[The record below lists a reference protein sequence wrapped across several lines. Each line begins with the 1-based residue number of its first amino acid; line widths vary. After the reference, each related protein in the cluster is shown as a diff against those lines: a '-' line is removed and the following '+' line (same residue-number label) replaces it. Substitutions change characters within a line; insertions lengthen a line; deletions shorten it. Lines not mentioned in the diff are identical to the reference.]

1 MLARAVDRDEARR
14 RCIVS
19 EPGDAMEIE
28 FKLSG
33 EDSARELGLLY
44 GWLADDRALRD
55 EVRLEPLHEKG
66 VPGEMGLGLE
76 AVLALV
82 STAATLGQLPLSY
95 AAWRDGHRPSSQTV
109 IYVRDGGPEALRSV
123 REAFPDAHVR
133 SEDSDTSEEDRGGDD
148 RSGEDGR
155 SGEEEGR

>member
-1 MLARAVDRDEARR
+1 MLARAVDRAVDRDDARR
-14 RCIVS
+14 SHIVS

-33 EDSARELGLLY
+33 TDSAREIGLLY
-44 GWLADDRALRD
+44 GWLADDRALRG
-55 EVRLEPLHEKG
+55 EVRLEPVHEKG

-82 STAATLGQLPLSY
+82 STAATLSQLPFSY

-109 IYVRDGGPEALRSV
+109 IYVRDGGPEALQSV
-123 REAFPDAHVR
+123 RDAFPDAHVR
-133 SEDSDTSEEDRGGDD
+133 SEDSDTSEAD
-148 RSGEDGR
+148 RSD
-155 SGEEEGR
+155 EEEGR